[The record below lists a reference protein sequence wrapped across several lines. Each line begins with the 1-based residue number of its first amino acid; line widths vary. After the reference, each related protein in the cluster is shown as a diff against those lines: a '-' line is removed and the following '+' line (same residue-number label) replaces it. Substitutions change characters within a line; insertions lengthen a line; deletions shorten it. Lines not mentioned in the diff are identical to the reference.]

1 MRAHDF
7 GLNMTPV
14 NVSLCAETFRLAKN
28 KSNFSDWVRNQLR
41 SERNKRNYGPSFEET
56 KAEQMQKIS
65 GLTQLSSAELLW
77 NLEQRSDAEI
87 NALVS
92 ILRGSL
98 PQQ

>member
-1 MRAHDF
+1 MRPI
-7 GLNMTPV
+7 TI
-14 NVSLCAETFRLAKN
+14 SLDEETFRLAKN
-28 KSNFSDWVRNQLR
+28 KNNFSDWVRNQLR
-41 SERNKRNYGPSFEET
+41 SERNKREYGESFEQM
-56 KAEQMQKIS
+56 KAERMQKVE

-87 NALVS
+87 TALVS